1 MKFLQRRL
9 LYLDSG
15 FNAIKMKVLCWQVFD
30 MIGGCCILFLRERGR
45 NLENISIFTKDEK
58 HARHLHTKNT
68 KNTSMGQMY
77 KWNLA
82 LNCAIWLDTLI
93 WTPETSEHLL
103 YEGYSESSASSLIM
117 LAHDI
122 RGGCWWYGSRDGTF
136 PPIFPYILSLWGL
149 TWKCRRS
156 EGMKLNSHMRKKW
169 HPLAFTDTCWTF
181 METK

>member
-1 MKFLQRRL
+1 MAGFWYDRWM
-9 LYLDSG
+9 LYPVSQG
-15 FNAIKMKVLCWQVFD
+15 EGQEPGEHIHFHKGWEACSPPTQKTQQIQAW
-30 MIGGCCILFLRERGR
+30 GRCINGIERNG
-45 NLENISIFTKDEK
+45 EK
-58 HARHLHTKNT
+58 LVSRWTFSKSNSSQEA
-68 KNTSMGQMY
+68 
-77 KWNLA
+77 LA

-156 EGMKLNSHMRKKW
+156 EGMKLNSSMRKKW